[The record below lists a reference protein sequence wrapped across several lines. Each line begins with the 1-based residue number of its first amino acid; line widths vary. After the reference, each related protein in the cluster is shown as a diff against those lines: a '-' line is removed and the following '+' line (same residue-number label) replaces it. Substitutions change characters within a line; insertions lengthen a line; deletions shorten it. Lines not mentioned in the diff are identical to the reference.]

1 MSLNRSSADID
12 DMRRIVLLAMAL
24 FVLNVFHS
32 SAQKASVSTNL
43 LDYACLGTFNVE
55 ASYSLSRHWS
65 LTASVRYNPFTFYK
79 GEQRQFQYRQQS
91 YAVGVRAWPWHS
103 YSGWWFA
110 GKVRYQEYNV
120 GGIFTRET
128 EEGDKAG
135 LSVCAGYSL
144 MISRHFNVEFGLGLW
159 SGAAWYRKYS
169 CQSCGLTIEDGRKW
183 FLHPDDLMISLAY
196 VF

>member
-1 MSLNRSSADID
+1 
-12 DMRRIVLLAMAL
+12 MRRIVLLAMAL

-43 LDYACLGTFNVE
+43 LDYACLSTFNVE

>member
-1 MSLNRSSADID
+1 
-12 DMRRIVLLAMAL
+12 MRRIVLLAMAL

-55 ASYSLSRHWS
+55 ASYSLSRHCS
-65 LTASVRYNPFTFYK
+65 ITASVRYNPFTFYK